1 MRGEFFSA
9 NEYNKTSEY
18 KHFPAEM
25 YVKPKEENLCG
36 KEEAKLGDEITTL
49 QEKKAPKSRA
59 DSQKTVTNKILD
71 TIRGFTTS
79 GVVVASLVVTSA
91 VATSPEAKLISLDY
105 TDTYVEYQM
114 EVTGLDADG
123 DYAIVL
129 STAGEEDIELEVE
142 GEGTYRHRVDGL
154 KPNCDYNLSFIR
166 VDTLIGDVSVF
177 SASFRTL
184 KHVEQEPMPP
194 PEPEPEPEP
203 EPIPTPIVTV
213 NGVEIVGLDEIE
225 IRFTHEDVPAGSSVE
240 LALLFGDMT
249 SDKLTLSEEDMARGY
264 VRAAMQTSDTVTVT
278 PTVTVY
284 GEGETVTECDGYT
297 ETFDET
303 FSVDV
308 LVSLTDRALSFY
320 PIGITGGAEYMSITS
335 SAAPDSPES
344 LWLEGAI
351 NVWYETEEVI
361 TYTMYLTNEEGEML
375 SDKVELTVDTSVTA
389 PKPDYNFVYYNPG
402 EITVTYND
410 DGTVNM
416 YIPTQFESEDE
427 SVYYQITYG
436 GNRYVSREPIAR
448 IEYVEDESYP
458 ITYDVCVD
466 IDGVQYSIYR
476 VTPSGSANES
486 WLYFDR
492 YLEGNTLTL
501 SFDKELLFLDLDS
514 LRLVSDTGEEILLSE
529 SDFTYNEEYGNHEVT
544 VEFAEIPESVVIY
557 FMANPY
563 YNEQESIDG
572 CVGNVRKTFEET
584 VYQP

>member
-1 MRGEFFSA
+1 M
-9 NEYNKTSEY
+9 
-18 KHFPAEM
+18 
-25 YVKPKEENLCG
+25 
-36 KEEAKLGDEITTL
+36 
-49 QEKKAPKSRA
+49 
-59 DSQKTVTNKILD
+59 
-71 TIRGFTTS
+71 
-79 GVVVASLVVTSA
+79 
-91 VATSPEAKLISLDY
+91 
-105 TDTYVEYQM
+105 
-114 EVTGLDADG
+114 
-123 DYAIVL
+123 
-129 STAGEEDIELEVE
+129 
-142 GEGTYRHRVDGL
+142 
-154 KPNCDYNLSFIR
+154 
-166 VDTLIGDVSVF
+166 
-177 SASFRTL
+177 
-184 KHVEQEPMPP
+184 
-194 PEPEPEPEP
+194 
-203 EPIPTPIVTV
+203 

-297 ETFDET
+297 ETFDKT

-344 LWLEGAI
+344 LWLEG
-351 NVWYETEEVI
+351 EV
-361 TYTMYLTNEEGEML
+361 L

-476 VTPSGSANES
+476 VSPCGTANES

-501 SFDKELLFLDLDS
+501 SFDKELMFLDLDS

-529 SDFTYNEEYGNHEVT
+529 SDFTYNEEYGNHELT

-563 YNEQESIDG
+563 YNEKESIDG